1 MMLLDKSAKWMD
13 DKKAVLNP
21 DQVLVFMALLSVVL
35 PIICFLWGWTK
46 PIIAV
51 GGTVCLVFFSVR
63 AYQSLKAEFTVSIT
77 ENAKFW
83 WIALASIS
91 IWCLF
96 SGIGGFSYQ
105 ALDFTARNPMFR
117 DLCSQ
122 SWPLRYEL
130 VEQPELI
137 RNLFPGATTCDLV
150 YYYTWWLP
158 VAGLVKV
165 LHLSHEVADTLLL
178 VYSMLQAFL
187 IFYCLS
193 NIIKKKSYVM
203 LSALILFGGFDFWIS
218 VLEGIP
224 SLMTKDFPPP
234 MIPLD
239 IEWWASRFSY
249 TSNMAQ
255 LLNVFNSSL
264 PMWMLVCLLMLLP
277 GNRSRAALGSLA
289 FAYSPFGTVAMV
301 FIVLADFI
309 GRNDKK
315 WGERIKEI
323 FTPENL
329 IIPLMMLVVF
339 GAFYLRVNLGKTST
353 DGFIFKVY
361 PEKRTFTL
369 LIIFVL
375 FEVWVY
381 FLAIGKKARE
391 FKFYWITLIG
401 LSLIP
406 LWKVGAAND
415 WSLKVSVPLL
425 FLLMVM
431 VVDSYHR
438 ETQKK
443 QRYVILAVLIMGFMT
458 SAMELKRN
466 IHGTL
471 NMSETEYIHSEYSTF
486 RYLGSDNIDMDVF
499 FGGQYLVPESEGFW
513 SRYISAVN

>member
-1 MMLLDKSAKWMD
+1 MLLDRSTKRMR
-13 DKKAVLNP
+13 DKKAILNP
-21 DQVLVFMALLSVVL
+21 DHVLVFMALLSVVL
-35 PIICFLWGWTK
+35 PVICFLWGWTK
-46 PIIAV
+46 PVIAA
-51 GGTVCLVFFSVR
+51 GGTVCLAFLFIR
-63 AYQSLKAEFTVSIT
+63 AYQALKAEFTVSIT
-77 ENAKFW
+77 EDIKFW
-83 WIALASIS
+83 WIALASIGL
-91 IWCLF
+91 WCLF

-105 ALDFTARNPMFR
+105 ARDFLARNPMFR

-122 SWPLRYEL
+122 SWPIRYEL
-130 VEQPELI
+130 AEQPELI

-165 LHLSHEVADTLLL
+165 LRLSHEAADALLL
-178 VYSMLQAFL
+178 AYTILDVFL

-203 LSALILFGGFDFWIS
+203 LSALILFGGFDFWVS
-218 VLEGIP
+218 LLEGIP
-224 SLMTKDFPPP
+224 SLMTKDFPLPL
-234 MIPLD
+234 IPVD

-249 TSNMAQ
+249 SSNTAQ
-255 LLNVFNSSL
+255 LFNVFNSSL

-301 FIVLADFI
+301 FIVLTDFI

-323 FTPENL
+323 ITPENL
-329 IIPLMMLVVF
+329 IVPLMMLVVF
-339 GAFYLRVNLGKTST
+339 AGFYLRVNLGKTST
-353 DGFIFKVY
+353 DGLIFKVY

-369 LIIFVL
+369 LVIFVL
-375 FEVWVY
+375 VEVWVY
-381 FLAIGKKARE
+381 FLALGKKARE
-391 FKFYWITLIG
+391 FRFYWLTLIG

-425 FLLMVM
+425 FLLMIM
-431 VVDSYHR
+431 MVDSYYR

-443 QRYVILAVLIMGFMT
+443 QRYVILAVLIMGFLT

-471 NMSETEYIHSEYSTF
+471 NMQEAEYIHSEYSTF
-486 RYLGSDNIDMDVF
+486 QYLGSDDEMMDIF